1 MKLFKLFKREERAET
16 QVIDENAI
24 GADLLRALIGNEAI
38 DKEKALEI
46 PEVRACVNIIAA
58 IVSTLPIK
66 LYKNTDGEVE
76 EILDDTRLTL
86 LNNDTRDTLT
96 AQQFWRSIT
105 EDYFV
110 GKGAYAYI
118 NARDSLHYV
127 DETAVAIHKNTDHI
141 FKTYTLMVD
150 SKTYYP
156 HNFIKFLRNTKDGA
170 ESKSI
175 VQENKLLVATMY
187 ATLKLEKILA
197 QKGGKKSG
205 FFESDKSL
213 TKEAMDTLK
222 TAYNQLYKSDEDTC
236 LVLNNGVKFSAT
248 TNTAVELQLSERK
261 KENTSKMAMIF
272 NVPQNILNG
281 NASSQDVE
289 NLIKFGITPV
299 LNDFESS
306 LDRDYLT
313 EKEKENGYYYAFDT
327 TEISRGTI
335 KERFEAYGI
344 AIDKNFM
351 QIDEI
356 RAKEDLEPLGFNYIK
371 LGLDTVLFD
380 PKTET
385 IYTPNTGK
393 KDNLQNTSINKEKGG
408 ED

>member
-1 MKLFKLFKREERAET
+1 MKLFKLFKKEERAES
-16 QVIDENAI
+16 QVVDENAI
-24 GADLLRALIGNEAI
+24 GADLLKALIGNEAI

-46 PEVRACVNIIAA
+46 PEVRACINIIAA
-58 IVSTLPIK
+58 IVATLPIK
-66 LYKNTDGEVE
+66 MYKKIDGKVQ
-76 EILDDTRLTL
+76 EITEDERLKL
-86 LNNDTRDTLT
+86 LNDDTRDTLT
-96 AQQFWRSIT
+96 AQQFWRRIT

-118 NARDSLHYV
+118 NERVSLHYV
-127 DETAVAIHKNTDHI
+127 DEAAVAIQKNTDHI

-150 SKTYYP
+150 GNTYYP
-156 HNFIKFLRNTKDGA
+156 HNFIKFLRNSKDGA
-170 ESKSI
+170 ESISV
-175 VQENKLLVATMY
+175 VQENKMLMATMY

-205 FFESDKSL
+205 FFESEKTL
-213 TKEAMDTLK
+213 TKEAMDGLK

-272 NVPQNILNG
+272 NIPQNILNG
-281 NASSQDVE
+281 NASVQDVE
-289 NLIKFGITPV
+289 NLIKFGVTPV

-313 EKEKENGYYYAFDT
+313 EKEKTDGYYYAFDT
-327 TEISRGTI
+327 TEINRGTI

-371 LGLDTVLFD
+371 LGLDTVLFN

-393 KDNLQNTSINKEKGG
+393 KDNLHSTSINKEEGG
-408 ED
+408 EK

>member
-1 MKLFKLFKREERAET
+1 MKLFKRFKKEERADT
-16 QVIDENAI
+16 QVIDENAVT
-24 GADLLRALIGNEAI
+24 ADLLRALVGNEGI
-38 DKEKALEI
+38 DKQKALEI
-46 PEVRACVNIIAA
+46 PEVRACINVIAA
-58 IVSTLPIK
+58 VIATLPIK
-66 LYKNTDGEVE
+66 LYHKVDGQVE
-76 EILDDTRLTL
+76 EIDNDWRLRLLNDDTG
-86 LNNDTRDTLT
+86 DTLT

-110 GKGAYAYI
+110 GKGGYAYI
-118 NARDSLHYV
+118 NGKDSLHYV
-127 DETAVAIHKNTDHI
+127 DETAVTIQKNTDHI
-141 FKTYTLMVD
+141 YKKYVIMVD
-150 SKTYYP
+150 GKIHYP

-175 VQENKLLVATMY
+175 VDENKNLVAAMY
-187 ATLKLEKILA
+187 ATLKLEKVLA

-205 FFESDKSL
+205 FFESEKQLS
-213 TKEAMDTLK
+213 TPAMDDLK
-222 TAYNQLYKSDEDTC
+222 TAYNELYKSDEDRC
-236 LVLNNGVKFSAT
+236 LVLNNGVKFNPT
-248 TNTAVELQLSERK
+248 TSTAVELQLSERK
-261 KENTSKMAMIF
+261 KENTPKIAMIF

-281 NASSQDVE
+281 NATSQDFT
-289 NLIKFGITPV
+289 NFIKFAVTPV

-313 EKEKENGYYYAFDT
+313 EKEKKDGYYYAFDAN
-327 TEISRGTI
+327 EINRGSI

-344 AIDKNFM
+344 AIDKNIM

-380 PKTET
+380 PKSQT

-393 KDNLQNTSINKEKGG
+393 KDNLQSTSISGEKGG
-408 ED
+408 EE